1 MAFSKQI
8 IIINTKIRDA
18 EQIKTIAQPIFDFV
32 NKHDIGFKLE
42 CDEQNKLF
50 STCAVEGNTSAYCK
64 GMVAEVKQMLKD
76 AFKCKLDVVFYAY

>member
-1 MAFSKQI
+1 MAFSRKI
-8 IIINTKIRDA
+8 IRINTKITDA

-32 NKHDIGFKLE
+32 NKHDIGFRLE

-50 STCAVEGNTSAYCK
+50 STCVVEGSTSAYCK
-64 GMVAEVKQMLKD
+64 GMVAEVQQMLKD